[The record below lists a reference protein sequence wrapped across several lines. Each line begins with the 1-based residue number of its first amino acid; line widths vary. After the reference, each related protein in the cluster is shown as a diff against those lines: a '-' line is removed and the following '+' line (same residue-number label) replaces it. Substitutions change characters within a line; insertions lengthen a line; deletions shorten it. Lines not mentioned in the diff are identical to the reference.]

1 MKSYTGPLII
11 IAAALTWI
19 GSGAFMISKHYRAD
33 DFAIWGSIASAA
45 LLLWGICLTVRN
57 R

>member
-19 GSGAFMISKHYRAD
+19 GSGAFMISKDSDAE
-33 DFAIWGSIASAA
+33 DFAIGGSAASAG
-45 LLLWGICLTVRN
+45 LLLWGIVLTVRN

>member
-19 GSGAFMISKHYRAD
+19 GSGAFMISKQHRAD
-33 DFAIWGSIASAA
+33 DFVIWGSIASAA
-45 LLLWGICLTVRN
+45 LLLWGIVLTVRN

>member
-1 MKSYTGPLII
+1 MKSYTGPLIT

-19 GSGAFMISKHYRAD
+19 GSGAFMISKHHRAD
-33 DFAIWGSIASAA
+33 DFAIWGSLASAG
-45 LLLWGICLTVRN
+45 LLLWGIVLTVRN

>member
-45 LLLWGICLTVRN
+45 LLLWGIVLTVRN